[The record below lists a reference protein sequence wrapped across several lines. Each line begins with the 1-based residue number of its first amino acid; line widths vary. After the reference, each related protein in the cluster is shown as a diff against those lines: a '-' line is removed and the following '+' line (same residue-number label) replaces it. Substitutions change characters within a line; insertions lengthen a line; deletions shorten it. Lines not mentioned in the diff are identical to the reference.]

1 MSRRTQPRHTPPQ
14 RYVEYKEA
22 EGRTVQSLRYWHSPE
37 NGQAVS
43 IQFTD
48 GTRVHIGIG
57 SLLKVKTEIG
67 ALRNGDLKIDKTYPT
82 IVGSP
87 VRY

>member
-1 MSRRTQPRHTPPQ
+1 MSRRMESRHTPPQ

-48 GTRVHIGIG
+48 GTRVHIGVG
-57 SLLKVKTEIG
+57 ALLKVKTEIG
-67 ALRNGDLKIDKTYPT
+67 ALRNGDLKIEKTYPT